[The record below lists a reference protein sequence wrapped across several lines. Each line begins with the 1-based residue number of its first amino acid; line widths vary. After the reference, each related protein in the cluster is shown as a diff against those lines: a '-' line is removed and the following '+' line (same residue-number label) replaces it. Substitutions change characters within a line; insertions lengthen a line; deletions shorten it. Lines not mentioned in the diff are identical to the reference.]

1 MSKDINKNNQS
12 IEKNIEAGVE
22 YMSNVTHS
30 AVVGAIV
37 KSVLGLV
44 AFICV
49 GYYSMWLSNNYVKRE
64 TFEAYTSKQDQ
75 LLSSRFDA
83 IQSKLE
89 IIINKQTISTEQFKN
104 FSFVLDTQQKSIDN
118 LNDRITFME
127 RSVYKTP
134 SQTSK

>member
-1 MSKDINKNNQS
+1 MEENFNKNNGSLSKDI
-12 IEKNIEAGVE
+12 EKTANYV
-22 YMSNVTHS
+22 SDLTHS
-30 AVVGAIV
+30 AAISAVV
-37 KSVLGLV
+37 KSILGLF

-83 IQSKLE
+83 IQNKLE
-89 IIINKQTISTEQFKN
+89 IIINKQTVTTEQFKN
-104 FSFVLDTQQKSIDN
+104 FSFVLDTQQKTIDN

-127 RSVYKTP
+127 RSVYKT
-134 SQTSK
+134 SAAK

>member
-134 SQTSK
+134 AQTSK